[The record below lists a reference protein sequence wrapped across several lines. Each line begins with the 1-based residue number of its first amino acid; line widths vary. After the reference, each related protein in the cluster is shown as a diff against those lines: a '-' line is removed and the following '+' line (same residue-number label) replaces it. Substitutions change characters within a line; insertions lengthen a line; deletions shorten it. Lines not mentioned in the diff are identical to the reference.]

1 MIIRVVM
8 GWVLGRFGFAASPIV
23 LGLILG
29 AIAEQGFVQGWT
41 IGAAVAD
48 LPGMFFGRP
57 ISLAIIALT
66 LLSLLYPLLRGRIFG
81 RRGAAGGEG
90 ANVDCAI
97 ILPPPA
103 GPHHRRGGPPAL
115 RGVPVGPDG
124 YDRSRLLRL
133 PAPPPRFVDRL
144 PIDKP
149 SG

>member
-1 MIIRVVM
+1 MCLYVVGRVCVLFLFVLASVLCCIFFFFVKQKTAYYFRISDWSSDVCSSDLM

-23 LGLILG
+23 LGLIRG

-41 IGAAVAD
+41 IGAAVGD

-90 ANVDCAI
+90 ANVD
-97 ILPPPA
+97 
-103 GPHHRRGGPPAL
+103 
-115 RGVPVGPDG
+115 
-124 YDRSRLLRL
+124 
-133 PAPPPRFVDRL
+133 
-144 PIDKP
+144 
-149 SG
+149 

>member
-1 MIIRVVM
+1 MLCFLCLMIRGPPRSTLTDTLLPYTTLFRSVVMIVLGVM
-8 GWVLGRFGFAASPIV
+8 GWVRGRFGCAASPIV

-41 IGAAVAD
+41 IGAAVGD

-90 ANVDCAI
+90 ANVD
-97 ILPPPA
+97 
-103 GPHHRRGGPPAL
+103 
-115 RGVPVGPDG
+115 
-124 YDRSRLLRL
+124 
-133 PAPPPRFVDRL
+133 
-144 PIDKP
+144 
-149 SG
+149 